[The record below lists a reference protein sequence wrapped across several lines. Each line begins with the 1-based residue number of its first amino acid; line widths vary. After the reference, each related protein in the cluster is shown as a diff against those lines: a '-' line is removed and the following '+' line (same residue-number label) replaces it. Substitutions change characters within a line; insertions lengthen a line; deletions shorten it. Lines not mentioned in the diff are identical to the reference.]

1 MAAPTAPKAGINRKF
16 SAIFAAAEMKC
27 MRAEARCCW
36 GHSQKQS
43 DGPKHGVRELRQ
55 AQNDQN
61 RISDGVLL
69 PKDKLQRG
77 AAEKHEK

>member
-36 GHSQKQS
+36 VIPKSS
-43 DGPKHGVRELRQ
+43 PTGPNTAFVNCVRHRMTK
-55 AQNDQN
+55 
-61 RISDGVLL
+61 IG
-69 PKDKLQRG
+69 
-77 AAEKHEK
+77 